1 VGGHRVPGS
10 FDVLEFAVAAG
21 VTPEWLFRRDGKP
34 SGGIPAGIRRDTT
47 SPKERYREQV
57 SAEEF
62 DSWGEGATR
71 DFFRD

>member
-1 VGGHRVPGS
+1 VAVP
-10 FDVLEFAVAAG
+10 
-21 VTPEWLFRRDGKP
+21 RDGKP